1 MPKVSITKKGVGKP
15 TLYKKAMKRHN
26 VHLSDEHVK
35 IAIALSGERKE
46 ISAGIRLALETVAK
60 ERGLTQRAPDNGDS
74 VPSHAFSQ
82 PEFLSDL
89 EGLS

>member
-1 MPKVSITKKGVGKP
+1 MKTKKEKKGVGKP

-35 IAIALSGERKE
+35 IAIALSGE

-60 ERGLTQRAPDNGDS
+60 ERGLTQHALDGGDS
-74 VPSHAFSQ
+74 AASQ
-82 PEFLSDL
+82 AVS
-89 EGLS
+89 

>member
-1 MPKVSITKKGVGKP
+1 MKKEKKGVGKP

-35 IAIALSGERKE
+35 IAIALSGE

-60 ERGLTQRAPDNGDS
+60 ERGLTQREPDEN
-74 VPSHAFSQ
+74 
-82 PEFLSDL
+82 
-89 EGLS
+89 